1 MKKFLPIL
9 IFLWSFTVF
18 SQGPIFEVDR
28 NQVLEGPGF
37 FKLGINTRNELI
49 EIKSE
54 SPFFASPVTG
64 KNLKEKM
71 LVNKL
76 PDGIENK
83 NRQEIACVGQTE
95 VINGILQLVETDV
108 CVKIVS
114 GELLYKKEGLSQE
127 EVQKARFDIDEVLWE
142 RLGADDLSQRIND
155 SRRARVPEREDQG
168 LQVREV
174 PPSYHHQR

>member
-1 MKKFLPIL
+1 MKKI
-9 IFLWSFTVF
+9 IFTIIFFWTFSAF
-18 SQGPIFEVDR
+18 SQGLIFEEDL

-49 EIKSE
+49 EIRGE
-54 SPFFASPVTG
+54 SPLFAYPVTG
-64 KNLKEKM
+64 KSLKEKM

-76 PDGIENK
+76 PESIENT
-83 NRQEIACVGQTE
+83 NRQELACVGQTE
-95 VINGILQLVETDV
+95 KINGILQLVETDI

-114 GELLYKKEGLSQE
+114 GEVVYQKAGLTQE
-127 EVQKARFDIDEVLWE
+127 QIEKARFDIDEVLWE

-168 LQVREV
+168 RQVRGV
-174 PPSYHHQR
+174 PPSYQHQR